1 MAFANALSY
10 YNMAKITAVKN
21 LKVQALGSM
30 EI

>member
-1 MAFANALSY
+1 MAFANVLAY
-10 YNMAKITAVKN
+10 YDRAKITAVKN

>member
-1 MAFANALSY
+1 MAVENTLAY
-10 YNMAKITAVKN
+10 YDMADITAVKN